1 MNDIVQVDY
10 EELESVAARFHQQ
23 SGAVEQQMHGSLL
36 RAYNGLRD
44 GGWVGRGAEA
54 FFAEMD
60 NEALPAVRR
69 LVEVLSSASETTRQ
83 VAGIFQHADQ
93 EASAPFRS
101 DATQGAGALGGTAAA
116 GLTGGGGLG
125 VGVGGLAGDT
135 AGANW
140 SSPSD
145 WLSGMS
151 GSLRDYVQGN
161 YDASGLPRDWQTEP
175 EAAPAGG
182 SSQSGGG
189 SGGSTGGGSG
199 GGTGGGSGGGTGSAT
214 GGGSGSG
221 GERSTQPAS
230 AGGGSGSRP
239 QTGVRD
245 PYSRVRPFSRGA
257 SSSFSTGGGI
267 EGSSPG
273 PARLRYQALGGVGAA
288 GEPAAGGSFRRL
300 AAPAG
305 SAAPTQA
312 NVGGGLGLPMGLAAA
327 VSPFVALFGKAIK
340 DRSEQQ

>member
-10 EELESVAARFHQQ
+10 EELEGVAARFHQQ
-23 SGAVEQQMHGSLL
+23 SGAVEQMHGSLL

-69 LVEVLSSASETTRQ
+69 LVDVLTSASETTRQ
-83 VAGIFQHADQ
+83 VSAAFQGADQ
-93 EASAPFRS
+93 EASSPFQS
-101 DATQGAGALGGTAAA
+101 IGALGAAA
-116 GLTGGGGLG
+116 WGRP
-125 VGVGGLAGDT
+125 A
-135 AGANW
+135 
-140 SSPSD
+140 D
-145 WLSGMS
+145 WLSGIS

-161 YDASGLPRDWQTEP
+161 YDASGLPRNWQTEP
-175 EAAPAGG
+175 EGAAGG
-182 SSQSGGG
+182 GSGGG
-189 SGGSTGGGSG
+189 SGGG
-199 GGTGGGSGGGTGSAT
+199 T

-245 PYSRVRPFSRGA
+245 PYSRVRPFSRAA
-257 SSSFSTGGGI
+257 SSSFSTGGGT

-273 PARLRYQALGGVGAA
+273 PGRLRYQVLSGAGGA
-288 GEPAAGGSFRRL
+288 GSPSAGGSFRRL

-327 VSPFVALFGKAIK
+327 VSPFVALLGKAIK